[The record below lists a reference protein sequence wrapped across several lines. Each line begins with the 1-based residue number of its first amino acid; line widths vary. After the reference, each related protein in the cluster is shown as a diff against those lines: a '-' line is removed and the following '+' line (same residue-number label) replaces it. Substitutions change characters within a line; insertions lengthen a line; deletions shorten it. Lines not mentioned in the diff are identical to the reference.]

1 MSHFAQCQTEF
12 RDAEALI
19 AALVE
24 CGFEPSQ
31 TECHAEAAPLFGYL
45 GDVRPQTAHVVIRRQ
60 HVGSGTNHVG
70 WERQPDGTQRAW
82 ISEYDGRHR
91 FDEPVQN
98 RIKQDYPGQPRL
110 AGPARDPPFDPVER
124 QSREAQEPM

>member
-1 MSHFAQCQTEF
+1 VSHFVQCQTEF

-31 TECHAEAAPLFGYL
+31 TEGHAEAAPLFGYQ
-45 GDVRPQTAHVVIRRQ
+45 GDVRPQKAHVVIRRQ
-60 HVGSGTNHVG
+60 HVGSGANDVG
-70 WERQPDGTQRAW
+70 WERQPNGTFKAW
-82 ISEYDGRHR
+82 IGEFDGRHR

-98 RIKQDYPGQPRL
+98 RIKQDCPGQPRL
-110 AGPARDPPFDPVER
+110 AGPARGPPFSPVER
-124 QSREAQEPM
+124 QSREAQEAM